1 MHRLKELIRDLF
13 DVEMDS
19 LHNIEIQDID
29 FAPIAR
35 KEIDKTVG
43 EMSSLV
49 ELSID
54 IPGGRELSLENAVQ
68 CQGFWVESTKDL
80 VLYLWDGYQSKM
92 ILLGS
97 NNWAVRNDI
106 TIH

>member
-19 LHNIEIQDID
+19 LHTIEIQDIA
-29 FAPIAR
+29 FAPVAR
-35 KEIDKTVG
+35 REIDRTVG
-43 EMSSLV
+43 EMSSLMG
-49 ELSID
+49 LPID
-54 IPGGRELSLENAVQ
+54 IPGGRDLSLENAVQ
-68 CQGFWVESTKDL
+68 CQGFWLESTKDL

-97 NNWAVRNDI
+97 NNWGIRSDI
-106 TIH
+106 TLH

>member
-1 MHRLKELIRDLF
+1 MHRLKELIRDVF

-19 LHNIEIQDID
+19 LHNIEIQDVD
-29 FAPIAR
+29 FTPLAR
-35 KEIDKTVG
+35 REIDKTVG

-49 ELSID
+49 EMPID
-54 IPGGRELSLENAVQ
+54 VPGGRMLSPEETVR
-68 CQGFWVESTKDL
+68 CEGFWIEKTRDL

-97 NNWAVRNDI
+97 NNWGLRSDI

>member
-1 MHRLKELIRDLF
+1 MHRLKELIRDVF

-19 LHNIEIQDID
+19 LHNIEIQDVD
-29 FAPIAR
+29 FTPVAR
-35 KEIDKTVG
+35 REIDKTVG

-49 ELSID
+49 EMPMD
-54 IPGGRELSLENAVQ
+54 VPEGRMLPSEETVR
-68 CQGFWVESTKDL
+68 CEGFWIEKTRDL

-97 NNWAVRNDI
+97 NNWGIRSDI